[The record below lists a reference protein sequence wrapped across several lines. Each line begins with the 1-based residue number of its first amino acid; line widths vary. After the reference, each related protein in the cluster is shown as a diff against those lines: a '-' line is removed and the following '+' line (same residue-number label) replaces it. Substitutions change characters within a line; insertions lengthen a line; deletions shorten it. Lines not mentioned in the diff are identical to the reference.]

1 MKTKGIIEVL
11 DMKKDFQLHIKNTTG
26 GKMKVCI
33 LSGGTGTPKLIQ
45 GLKNV
50 LPENNISVI
59 VNTAEDTWV
68 GDLYL
73 SPDVDTVLYTFS
85 NLINEETWYGVKG
98 DTFITHETLK
108 KFESDDFAEYLR
120 IGDKDR
126 ALKMHKTHYINK
138 GYPLSKIIDMERE
151 LLNIGANIYPMT
163 DDNVKT
169 KILIKEDDGDEE
181 KKVLLEFHDFW
192 IKRKGNANVLDV
204 FYEGSNYANA
214 VDGALDAIE
223 NCDFV
228 IIGPSNPITSIAPIL
243 SIKDIKNAIK
253 DKIVFAVSPIVGD
266 GAVSGPAGV
275 LMKAKGYS
283 VDVVG
288 VYEFYREIINTLVI
302 DRIDKDKMVNNNIKC
317 EVVATNTIMKDLN
330 DKIKLA
336 KDIIIAYNSLNK
348 R

>member
-1 MKTKGIIEVL
+1 
-11 DMKKDFQLHIKNTTG
+11 
-26 GKMKVCI
+26 MKVCV

-85 NLINEETWYGVKG
+85 DLINEETWYGVKG

-108 KFESDDFAEYLR
+108 KYESDDFTEYLR

-126 ALKMHKTHYINK
+126 ALKIHKTHYINK
-138 GYPLSKIIDMERE
+138 GYPLSKIIDMERK
-151 LLNIGANIYPMT
+151 LLNISANIYPMT
-163 DDNVKT
+163 NDRVET
-169 KILIKEDDGDEE
+169 KILVKETDEYDNE
-181 KKVLLEFHDFW
+181 NMGKKVLLRFHDFW

-214 VDGALDAIE
+214 VDGALEAIE
-223 NCDFV
+223 NCDFI
-228 IIGPSNPITSIAPIL
+228 IIGPSNPITSILPIL
-243 SIKDIKNAIK
+243 SIKDIKKAVK

-266 GAVSGPAGV
+266 SAVSGPAGV
-275 LMKAKGYS
+275 LMKAKGYP
-283 VDVVG
+283 VNVLG
-288 VYEFYREIINTLVI
+288 VYKIYKDIINTLVI
-302 DRIDKDKMVNNNIKC
+302 DNADKNNNIYNDIKC
-317 EVVATNTIMKDLN
+317 KIVITNTIMKNLD

-336 KDIIIAYNSLNK
+336 KDIIIAYKSL
-348 R
+348 

>member
-1 MKTKGIIEVL
+1 
-11 DMKKDFQLHIKNTTG
+11 
-26 GKMKVCI
+26 MKVCV

-45 GLKNV
+45 GLKKI
-50 LPENNISVI
+50 LPENDISVI

-108 KFESDDFAEYLR
+108 KFESDDFAEHLR

-126 ALKMHKTHYINK
+126 ALKIHKTHYINK
-138 GYPLSKIIDMERE
+138 GYPLSKIIDMERK
-151 LLNIGANIYPMT
+151 LLNISANIYPMT
-163 DDNVKT
+163 DDKVET
-169 KILIKEDDGDEE
+169 KILVKEEDNENG
-181 KKVLLEFHDFW
+181 KKVLLKFHDFW

-214 VDGALDAIE
+214 VDGALNAIE

-243 SIKDIKNAIK
+243 SIKDIKNAIR

-266 GAVSGPAGV
+266 SAVSGPAGL
-275 LMKAKGYS
+275 LMEAKGYP
-283 VDVVG
+283 VNVVG
-288 VYEFYREIINTLVI
+288 VYEIYKDIIHTLII
-302 DRIDKDKMVNNNIKC
+302 DNVDKDKLMDSNIKC
-317 EVVATNTIMKDLN
+317 KVVATNTLMENLD

-336 KDIIIAYNSLNK
+336 KDILIAYKSLI